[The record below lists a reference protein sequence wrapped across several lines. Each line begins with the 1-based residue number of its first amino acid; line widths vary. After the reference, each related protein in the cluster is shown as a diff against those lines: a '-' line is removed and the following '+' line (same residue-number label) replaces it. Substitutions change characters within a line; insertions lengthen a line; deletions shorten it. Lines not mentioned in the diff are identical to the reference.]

1 MSMLSNQPVICPIKL
16 CNPDFNNRAGQGGG
30 VGGRW
35 RMQEESEEDWLR
47 VNPASFIHIYDGIF
61 ELFHLFSL
69 YVRLFWFFISP
80 TIFKYVCCG
89 RINRCLFNLHRKN
102 VDCTYDVHMTYIW
115 RTWFFAWIERTI
127 LNMHLYSNNDVFL
140 WEIKQHGHFQQKKW
154 RTREGGGK
162 KLSDVIYG
170 SPQRKKL
177 ASNIKGSSPRLHAK
191 QASRPWCRMWQEIK
205 VTAKQV
211 TTKTV
216 SFLLSLQN

>member
-115 RTWFFAWIERTI
+115 RTDELIT
-127 LNMHLYSNNDVFL
+127 S
-140 WEIKQHGHFQQKKW
+140 GSW
-154 RTREGGGK
+154 RTRMWRIWNMNVALTPPAW
-162 KLSDVIYG
+162 LSHRHTQD
-170 SPQRKKL
+170 
-177 ASNIKGSSPRLHAK
+177 SNITLY
-191 QASRPWCRMWQEIK
+191 QLIY
-205 VTAKQV
+205 
-211 TTKTV
+211 
-216 SFLLSLQN
+216 N